1 MIHERARDD
10 RETDVRARAPTYFRG
25 EHAVCNSRAL
35 PENGTG
41 ERNVSWLLYAE
52 CTCYLLPFGSRCCCC
67 CCCSI
72 ERSRVVRPSSKVRLE
87 LCIPQVFR
95 RSASSA
101 CLLAATAY
109 KSHARA
115 EGHTLHRFRRRALI
129 RARSQAAVHLRST
142 PRPPGIA
149 PVLWSG
155 SLGISSNPPRLTPSR
170 LRERER
176 EREIA
181 SDRLNS
187 QTPATTWQTPLA
199 TSSFICLPPP
209 RPAPPADRRPI
220 SAPSLSLS
228 LSLSLSPSCAIT
240 LLRRY

>member
-176 EREIA
+176 ERNCERSFKLA
-181 SDRLNS
+181 DAGNHLANAARNELVYLPP
-187 QTPATTWQTPLA
+187 PA
-199 TSSFICLPPP
+199 PP
-209 RPAPPADRRPI
+209 RPASR
-220 SAPSLSLS
+220 SATDKRSLSLS